1 MTRPRAADD
10 FRDDPRPNSKNCAG
24 SGPRHLRHRMHGR
37 LGLIT
42 LRAPDRTTPSSGVS
56 WRKFVRKS
64 SVETPGA
71 AVGKRRSAACEGSTP
86 HVLPPLNRVE
96 NAIASGR
103 DVEPDIDQNLRAV
116 FRIFEHG
123 RLEAMLVEPNAHR
136 GHSFGKIDRVHP
148 YRNDTHCTPLFA
160 PHRGQ

>member
-1 MTRPRAADD
+1 
-10 FRDDPRPNSKNCAG
+10 
-24 SGPRHLRHRMHGR
+24 MHGR

-148 YRNDTHCTPLFA
+148 NPTTRRLQKSESFA
-160 PHRGQ
+160 IARCVIRPHTLQKLSLTMFQ